1 MKTKILF
8 FILMIIIFIAIGI
21 IVMFNRNDNNEISNM
36 LNINDTENINN
47 IKKNNTITESEEQ
60 ADMETNKIKLIIN
73 DNALTATLEN
83 NSSTR
88 ELLNRLAKS
97 DITIEMSDYG
107 NMEKVGL
114 LDFNLPRNDEN
125 ISTNAGDLILY
136 QGNSFVIY
144 YDQNTWNLT
153 RLGKIDNISQNELKR
168 ILGEGDITVVISLY

>member
-1 MKTKILF
+1 
-8 FILMIIIFIAIGI
+8 
-21 IVMFNRNDNNEISNM
+21 
-36 LNINDTENINN
+36 
-47 IKKNNTITESEEQ
+47 
-60 ADMETNKIKLIIN
+60 METNKIKLIIN